1 MGSRLEFRGFDG
13 TGGIVDDEGW
23 WLFREKV
30 VEVRVV
36 VEDWGAPDEGGCGL
50 GEKVVEVCVTV
61 LVCGYIREV
70 ADWLCRCGSEE
81 SWT

>member
-13 TGGIVDDEGW
+13 TGDSVDDEGW

-36 VEDWGAPDEGGCGL
+36 VED
-50 GEKVVEVCVTV
+50 
-61 LVCGYIREV
+61 
-70 ADWLCRCGSEE
+70 
-81 SWT
+81 

>member
-13 TGGIVDDEGW
+13 AGCSLEDEGC

-36 VEDWGAPDEGGCGL
+36 VLDEGGCGL

-61 LVCGYIREV
+61 VVCG
-70 ADWLCRCGSEE
+70 
-81 SWT
+81 